1 MSTIK
6 VEGPASQRHAQEALA
21 LAAGNGNPQT
31 AAVANRVAG
40 MTHLAMGQ
48 LVPAEELLSE
58 GRAAAEV
65 VGSQNN
71 LYDALSALALLCV
84 RAGRVAEALNW
95 IEPLQDLLDLGTPGF
110 APEDLAETAIVETY
124 LAANRIHHA
133 IEFGA
138 TGLARR
144 VAAGHGL
151 TVTRLRVVLGR
162 AHAAAGDFVAARSLW
177 EAALPHTIEESLPE
191 RADIESLLADLQNCA
206 GAE

>member
-1 MSTIK
+1 
-6 VEGPASQRHAQEALA
+6 
-21 LAAGNGNPQT
+21 
-31 AAVANRVAG
+31 
-40 MTHLAMGQ
+40 MTHLAMGE
-48 LVPAEELLSE
+48 LATAEELLSE
-58 GRAAAEV
+58 GRTAAEL
-65 VGSQNN
+65 VGSPNN

-95 IEPLQDLLDLGTPGF
+95 I
-110 APEDLAETAIVETY
+110 AETAIVETY

-162 AHAAAGDFVAARSLW
+162 AHAAAGDFVAARSL
-177 EAALPHTIEESLPE
+177 
-191 RADIESLLADLQNCA
+191 
-206 GAE
+206 

>member
-1 MSTIK
+1 MHHANLAEIFRIQGDY
-6 VEGPASQRHAQEALA
+6 VASQWHAREALA
-21 LAAGNGNPQT
+21 IAAGNGNPQT
-31 AAVANRVAG
+31 AAVAKLEAG
-40 MTHLAMGQ
+40 MTHLAMGE
-48 LVPAEELLSE
+48 LATAEELLSE
-58 GRAAAEV
+58 GRTAAEL
-65 VGSQNN
+65 VGSPNN

-95 IEPLQDLLDLGTPGF
+95 I
-110 APEDLAETAIVETY
+110 AETAIVETY

-162 AHAAAGDFVAARSLW
+162 AHAAAGDFVAARSL
-177 EAALPHTIEESLPE
+177 
-191 RADIESLLADLQNCA
+191 
-206 GAE
+206 